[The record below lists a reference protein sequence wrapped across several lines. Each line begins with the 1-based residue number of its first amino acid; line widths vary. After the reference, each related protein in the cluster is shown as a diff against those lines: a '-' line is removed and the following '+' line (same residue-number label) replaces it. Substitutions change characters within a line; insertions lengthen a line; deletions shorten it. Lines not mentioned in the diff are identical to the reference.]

1 MENKMNIEK
10 LNHHLAKLEEKH
22 WHLNKDIDLME
33 RTGKYGDID
42 INQLKKERLQLK
54 DEIAKIKEQIE
65 ELEKTV

>member
-33 RTGKYGDID
+33 RTGKYDDVEIQ
-42 INQLKKERLQLK
+42 NLKKERLHLK
-54 DEIAKIKEQIE
+54 DEIATIKEQIGQINE
-65 ELEKTV
+65 A